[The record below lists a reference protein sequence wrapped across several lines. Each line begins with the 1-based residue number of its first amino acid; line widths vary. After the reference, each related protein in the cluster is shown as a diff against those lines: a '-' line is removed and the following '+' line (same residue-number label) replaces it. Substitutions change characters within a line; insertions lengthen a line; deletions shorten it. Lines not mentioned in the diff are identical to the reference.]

1 MMKRTKKMMRNS
13 AMHDV
18 KNPPGQIVNREGSGY
33 ALPQTLEKNIDEFIQ
48 VSEYERGYKAGYA
61 KGRVDGQRDWHI
73 PNSEE
78 GR

>member
-1 MMKRTKKMMRNS
+1 MMKRMKKMMRNS

-18 KNPPGQIVNREGSGY
+18 KNPPGQASYDLPG
-33 ALPQTLEKNIDEFIQ
+33 LPQTLVKNIEEFQ
-48 VSEYERGYKAGYA
+48 KVTEYERGYKAGYA

-73 PNSEE
+73 PNSED